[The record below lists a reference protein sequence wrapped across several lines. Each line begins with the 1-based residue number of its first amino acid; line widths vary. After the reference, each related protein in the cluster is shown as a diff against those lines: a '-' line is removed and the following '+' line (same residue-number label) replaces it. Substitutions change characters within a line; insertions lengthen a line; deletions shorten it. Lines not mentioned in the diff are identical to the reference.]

1 MNRFLAI
8 ISTQSFLQFSLLMEF
23 AGLLYEQLVFLPN
36 FFTGQAGMTATAFSE
51 VFQSTNPAL
60 YHAVFSTLIFAHILV
75 VRGKI
80 GTKKRSYVVPFYSC
94 VGFLLVSTGIA
105 VTLLNPPLY
114 FGAFTPGGLSIETLA
129 QLWGAANAIRIICLA
144 ACLWFISPRRI
155 SKVGH

>member
-1 MNRFLAI
+1 MNRFLGV
-8 ISTQSFLQFSLLMEF
+8 ISSPSFLQFALLMEF

-36 FFTGQAGMTATAFSE
+36 FFTGQASNTATAFSE

-75 VRGKI
+75 VRGKVA
-80 GTKKRSYVVPFYSC
+80 TNKRSHVVPFYAC
-94 VGFLLVSTGIA
+94 IGLLLVSTGAA

-114 FGAFTPGGLSIETLA
+114 FGASAPSGLSLETLA

-144 ACLWFISPRRI
+144 GCLWLVSPRKSMAR
-155 SKVGH
+155 S